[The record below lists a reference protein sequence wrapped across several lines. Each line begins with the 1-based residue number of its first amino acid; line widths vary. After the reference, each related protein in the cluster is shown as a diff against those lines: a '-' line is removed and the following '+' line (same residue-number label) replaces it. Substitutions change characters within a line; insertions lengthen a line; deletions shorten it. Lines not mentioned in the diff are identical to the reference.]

1 MKKSFLQLLLF
12 IAVTLPATAQ
22 ESIPETLDLFIDC
35 GRSCDFD
42 YMRREIP
49 YINYVRDRVGAD
61 VHLLITEES
70 TGSGGRNFK
79 LEFIGLDQLASM
91 KDDLAFVAGS
101 TDTSNEVREGLT
113 NTIARG
119 LVRFLMT
126 TEMGKRIEVS
136 VPVTEQSTLPENVQ
150 VIDDPWNFWVFNVRM
165 SGSYEAEESNS
176 KTVIETNVSA
186 DRVTE
191 EWKFLVWG
199 RMNYRESRFDLS
211 TGTIR
216 SSNRD
221 GSVYGQLVKSLSER
235 WSAGLTT
242 YTNTSSSNNT
252 NLSTSISPTV
262 EFSFFPYTESST
274 RDLRAR
280 YEINLRK
287 NSYDELTVYNEL
299 DQLLIQN
306 QLQLMA
312 NFRQPWGSARASIS
326 LESYVTDFEESLFDL
341 YNVALNGNIDFRVAR
356 GLSINLEAK
365 VSSVHDQI
373 WLPLEESDDE
383 DVLLGN
389 RKLPT
394 SFEYEMKLGFS
405 YRFGSIY
412 NNIVNPRFGF
422 FGGGGGSSS
431 R

>member
-1 MKKSFLQLLLF
+1 MKKAILSLLL
-12 IAVTLPATAQ
+12 AVSFSAPTLAQ
-22 ESIPETLDLFIDC
+22 QDKPETLDVFIDC

-42 YMRREIP
+42 YIRREIP

-61 VHLLITEES
+61 VHVLITQES
-70 TGSGGRNFK
+70 TGSGGNNFN
-79 LEFIGLDQLASM
+79 LEFIGLEALASM
-91 KDDLAFVAGS
+91 TDNLTYTSGS
-101 TDTSNEVREGLT
+101 TDTNNELREGLT
-113 NTIARG
+113 RTIARG

-126 TEMGKRIEVS
+126 TEVGKRIEIS
-136 VPVTEQSTLPENVQ
+136 VPITQQSTLPENVQ

-165 SGSYEAEESNS
+165 SGNYEAEETSS
-176 KTVIETNVSA
+176 ITKIETRVSA

-191 EWKFLVWG
+191 EWKFGVSG
-199 RMNYRESRFDLS
+199 RMNYRESRYDLS
-211 TGTIR
+211 TGTIH

-221 GSVYGQLVKSLSER
+221 GSVYGQLVKSLDTH

-280 YEINLRK
+280 YEVNLRK

-306 QLQLMA
+306 QLQLIA
-312 NFRQPWGSARASIS
+312 NFRQPWGFARASVTV
-326 LESYVTDFEESLFDL
+326 ESYVTDFEETLFDL
-341 YNVALNGNIDFRVAR
+341 YNIGLNGNLDIRVAR
-356 GLSINLEAK
+356 GLSLNLEAK

-373 WLPLEESDDE
+373 WLPLEASNDE

-389 RKLPT
+389 KKLPT
-394 SFEYEMKLGFS
+394 SFQYEFQVGFS

-422 FGGGGGSSS
+422 FGGGGSGSGN
-431 R
+431 

>member
-211 TGTIR
+211 TIR

-287 NSYDELTVYNEL
+287 NSYDELTVYNAL